1 MNNQRL
7 EFSTHAGK
15 AVTHV
20 LRCPQRATLPRI
32 SPKVASGN
40 LCVCL
45 CVCYTVTFLN
55 LQSERSLSVC
65 VWLWKW
71 KKKKMNPHSLFASA
85 AINIGLALVTLTL
98 FSIFKKQPSFAP
110 IYYAR
115 RLSNGQQ
122 IHFHDQTFSFRC
134 FLPSVSWIP
143 RAFRVTEDEILD
155 SSGLDALVIIRL
167 FKFGSVFICFWICL
181 LFYELSF
188 T

>member
-1 MNNQRL
+1 MPAKQFRMSYVVLNVQLCHVYHQRWQVATSVFVCVYVTL
-7 EFSTHAGK
+7 LHFLTYK
-15 AVTHV
+15 ARD
-20 LRCPQRATLPRI
+20 LFQ
-32 SPKVASGN
+32 
-40 LCVCL
+40 CVCD
-45 CVCYTVTFLN
+45 CE
-55 LQSERSLSVC
+55 SG
-65 VWLWKW
+65 K
-71 KKKKMNPHSLFASA
+71 KKIIKKKMNPHSLFASA

-122 IHFHDQTFSFRC
+122 IHLHDEIFSFRR

-167 FKFGSVFICFWICL
+167 FKFGSVFICF
-181 LFYELSF
+181 
-188 T
+188 

>member
-1 MNNQRL
+1 MQAKQLRMSYVVLNVQLCHVYHQRWQVANSA
-7 EFSTHAGK
+7 FVCVY
-15 AVTHV
+15 VT
-20 LRCPQRATLPRI
+20 L
-32 SPKVASGN
+32 
-40 LCVCL
+40 
-45 CVCYTVTFLN
+45 FN
-55 LQSERSLSVC
+55 LQSDQC
-65 VWLWKW
+65 VRDCESE
-71 KKKKMNPHSLFASA
+71 KKKMNPHSLFASA

-122 IHFHDQTFSFRC
+122 IHFHDETFSFRR

-167 FKFGSVFICFWICL
+167 FKFGSVFICF
-181 LFYELSF
+181 
-188 T
+188 